1 MMIIVRIEKDTKKYF
16 IVGYTELFSML
27 ALLFIVRSIL
37 IKLFLLCCLFLWRG
51 WYYTFTHEAW
61 WWYICSSEFRRY
73 RKYNKIQKSYKT
85 GVVMKYLLHFFTLY
99 VEFHLKY
106 YLCISLKWKIFYKK
120 VWKSHVFNFVHIFVQ
135 VCDIWLTEVHTK
147 QHIMHMLKFSIVV
160 VVSDEQKFDKY
171 GVNDT

>member
-1 MMIIVRIEKDTKKYF
+1 MMYMLQWVEK
-16 IVGYTELFSML
+16 I
-27 ALLFIVRSIL
+27 
-37 IKLFLLCCLFLWRG
+37 
-51 WYYTFTHEAW
+51 H
-61 WWYICSSEFRRY
+61 
-73 RKYNKIQKSYKT
+73 KIQKLYKT
-85 GVVMKYLLHFFTLY
+85 GVVINLCIEFLHIKY
-99 VEFHLKY
+99 VESRYLHLEFYLKY